1 MDSSYLE
8 GDFVCWDSKSNKQM
22 KTQFLSNET
31 IEAIRNE
38 VLAANGY
45 IFADQEIS
53 KQFEYRKW
61 YKPKYGRYKDVI
73 AVMSEIDKHNLI
85 FLENIVGTLDT
96 EALL

>member
-1 MDSSYLE
+1 M
-8 GDFVCWDSKSNKQM
+8 
-22 KTQFLSNET
+22 
-31 IEAIRNE
+31 
-38 VLAANGY
+38 
-45 IFADQEIS
+45 
-53 KQFEYRKW
+53 W